1 MYYMSESGP
10 KEIQIPFLRLR
21 TKFTTG
27 GFKNAFRKAEDDIK
41 REPLSEAEEEESEE
55 IVPRI
60 RRSRH
65 DSDSPPPVRR

>member
-10 KEIQIPFLRLR
+10 KEIRIPFLRLR

-27 GFKNAFRKAEDDIK
+27 GFKNAFRKPEDDIK

-55 IVPRI
+55 LVP

>member
-1 MYYMSESGP
+1 MSESGP
-10 KEIQIPFLRLR
+10 KEIRIPFLRMR

-27 GFKNAFRKAEDDIK
+27 GFKNAFRKEEDDIK

-55 IVPRI
+55 LLP
-60 RRSRH
+60 RSRH